1 MFSHSLFVYQFHL
14 LRSPRQGCLMLGYLQ
29 PVHLCP
35 ELGTERAWVI
45 GMIGPWWPFYLY
57 EQRGT
62 FLFIPIAMSHTAQS
76 RVKSMSPNANVS
88 STSQDTAR

>member
-45 GMIGPWWPFYLY
+45 GMVGRGGLFTCTNSEALFFLY
-57 EQRGT
+57 
-62 FLFIPIAMSHTAQS
+62 P
-76 RVKSMSPNANVS
+76 
-88 STSQDTAR
+88 